1 MIKYFHAQVYFG
13 EPVPLD
19 VGFLRRLDDGA

>member
-1 MIKYFHAQVYFG
+1 MIKYFHPHVYFG

-19 VGFLRRLDDGA
+19 IGFLRRLDDEA